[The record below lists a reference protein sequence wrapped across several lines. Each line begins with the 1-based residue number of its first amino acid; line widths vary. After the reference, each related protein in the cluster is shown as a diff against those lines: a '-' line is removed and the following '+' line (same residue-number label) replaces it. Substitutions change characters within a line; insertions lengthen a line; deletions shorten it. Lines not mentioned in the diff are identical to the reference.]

1 MLNYR
6 KSHNT
11 PKTLTKLGFKYIGHD
26 TFFGEP
32 SIVYEHEGYG
42 LTLEK
47 DRLGY
52 VISGINGTLE
62 FDRVNELKSEEYDF
76 IIKEKYRNL

>member
-6 KSHNT
+6 KSHKT
-11 PKTLTKLGFKYIGHD
+11 PKTITKLGFKYIGHD
-26 TFFGEP
+26 CYDKEP
-32 SIVYEHEGYG
+32 TIVYEHKGYD
-42 LTLEK
+42 LLLEK

-52 VISGINGTLE
+52 IISGLDGSLE
-62 FDRVNELKSEEYDF
+62 FDRINELKSEEYDF